1 MLRLLSFR
9 PISRKRTTRLVKII
23 FKYVNQ
29 QCSLKIDSAAH
40 TNGKYALGLLGMNL
54 IKVYSEDFRGNP
66 SAYFPLHWGPPQLD
80 LSSNQCLNSLISRH
94 LLYAENVRLFGF
106 CNSAVDSSAVE
117 LKLFLFNPAEFK
129 VQNLFLSLMQ
139 CIASVFNVFI
149 RSAIR
154 GRWCQHFGFVW
165 TAFVPVQTLPY
176 ET

>member
-1 MLRLLSFR
+1 M
-9 PISRKRTTRLVKII
+9 I

-40 TNGKYALGLLGMNL
+40 TNREVCFWPARNQFNRSLFWGFQREPISLL
-54 IKVYSEDFRGNP
+54 SP
-66 SAYFPLHWGPPQLD
+66 PLSTPPPQLN

-94 LLYAENVRLFGF
+94 LLHAENVSLFGF
-106 CNSAVDSSAVE
+106 CNSTVDSSTAE
-117 LKLFLFNPAEFK
+117 LPQYNCSAIEPSFFFFFNPAEFK

-149 RSAIR
+149 RNAIR

>member
-1 MLRLLSFR
+1 M
-9 PISRKRTTRLVKII
+9 
-23 FKYVNQ
+23 
-29 QCSLKIDSAAH
+29 
-40 TNGKYALGLLGMNL
+40 
-54 IKVYSEDFRGNP
+54 NP
-66 SAYFPLHWGPPQLD
+66 SAYFPLHGGPPQLD

-94 LLYAENVRLFGF
+94 LLPAENVRLFGF
-106 CNSAVDSSAVE
+106 CNSAVDSSTVE
-117 LKLFLFNPAEFK
+117 LPQHNCSAIEPSFFFFNPAEFK

-149 RSAIR
+149 RNTIR